1 MSTEPKH
8 TAANF
13 LKTLAILKQFP
24 ENMDWVNADDE
35 QAKEIIEKLAKG
47 IVSLGGLAMM
57 AAEAIDCDDSRLSGL
72 NALRLTLFSGIRIV
86 EEYMQDE
93 IEENDFD
100 ADDINWIIHPDDVAQ
115 RHGWLH

>member
-8 TAANF
+8 TAANL

-24 ENMDWVNADDE
+24 ENMDWVNVDDE

-93 IEENDFD
+93 IEENDLD
-100 ADDINWIIHPDDVAQ
+100 ADDINWIIIHPDDVAQ
-115 RHGWLH
+115 RHGG

>member
-1 MSTEPKH
+1 
-8 TAANF
+8 
-13 LKTLAILKQFP
+13 
-24 ENMDWVNADDE
+24 
-35 QAKEIIEKLAKG
+35 
-47 IVSLGGLAMM
+47 MM